1 MWSASAISRS
11 TWTSAGHGDSDR
23 LMGEAENHL
32 SFPAH
37 PTAVVLPLTLLVP
50 PMRVSPSPF
59 TKSAEEPVL
68 GDR

>member
-1 MWSASAISRS
+1 
-11 TWTSAGHGDSDR
+11 
-23 LMGEAENHL
+23 MGEAENHL